1 MAAHP
6 PPARVRARHG
16 SLERPVSGRL
26 YRGTWLL
33 VGIPLL
39 IAAFSVA
46 KPAAL
51 RPAVPT
57 LPPAFDKLRAATLAR
72 ELARNFP
79 DRAPGTLGARGAR
92 EWFADQV
99 APGVRLRRD
108 AFEATIPGRGK
119 TRMENLVLAVP
130 GRSPQ
135 ALAVLAHLDNQGSGP
150 GANDNASGVAAL
162 IELARSYQP
171 PPTAPPG
178 PRVVTP
184 AHTLLFV
191 ATDGGAYG
199 GLGAREFAKRYR
211 SRVLATVVL
220 DSIGGADTARLEVAG
235 NTPRQASAELL
246 ETASAR
252 VEEQTGTRPRRPRAF
267 DQLLALAFP
276 LTLYEQGP
284 LLARGIPALTLTTAG
299 DNRPGA
305 FRDTPER
312 LNGGRLAQIGRS
324 TQELIRALDQGAEL
338 VSGTSS
344 FVYLGARVMRGW
356 AVALVLLGALLPFV
370 IPVVDLFARGRRR
383 HLAIAPALRAYR
395 SRLLFWLWVG
405 IVFEAFAWLGVWPGG
420 ASVAVSPES
429 SAARDWPVLGLLGL
443 GALAALGLW
452 VVRDRLRPRRP
463 VSAGE
468 QLAGQT
474 AALLALG
481 VVSLLVVAT
490 NPYALLLVLPSLH
503 AWLWLPQVQQR
514 RPAVRATVFAAGF
527 VGPLVLLVWIG
538 ARYGLGLDA
547 PWYVIELAAIHY
559 VSFPS
564 VVIVLAWVA
573 AAAQLAAVAA
583 GRYSPYPSVRER
595 PRHGPIR
602 SAIRRVRLVQRRG
615 ASPAQREDQAA
626 EA

>member
-6 PPARVRARHG
+6 PPARVRARPG

-39 IAAFSVA
+39 IAAFSVG
-46 KPAAL
+46 KPTPL
-51 RPAVPT
+51 RPAVPA

-79 DRAPGTLGARGAR
+79 DRAPGSLGARAAR
-92 EWFADQV
+92 EWFGDQV
-99 APGVRLRRD
+99 SPGMRVRRER
-108 AFEATIPGRGK
+108 FTATIAGRGR

-135 ALAVLAHLDNQGSGP
+135 ALAVLAHLDNEGTGP
-150 GANDNASGVAAL
+150 GANDNASGIAAL
-162 IELARSYQP
+162 IELARSYAP
-171 PPTAPPG
+171 LGAAPPG
-178 PRVVTP
+178 AHLSTP

-199 GLGAREFAKRYR
+199 GLGAREFARRHR
-211 SRVLATVVL
+211 SRVLAAIVL
-220 DSIGGADTARLEVAG
+220 DSIGGRSTARLEISG
-235 NTPRQASAELL
+235 NTAREASAELL

-252 VEEQTGTRPRRPRAF
+252 IEEQTGVRPRRPAAAA
-267 DQLLALAFP
+267 QLLALAFP

-284 LLARGIPALTLTTAG
+284 LLAQGVPALTLTTAG
-299 DNRPGA
+299 DNRPNA
-305 FRDTPER
+305 FRDTPGR
-312 LNGGRLAQIGRS
+312 LNGGRLAEIGRS
-324 TQELIRALDQGAEL
+324 TQELLRALDQGAEL
-338 VSGTSS
+338 VSGTAS
-344 FVYLGARVMRGW
+344 FIYLGARVLRGW
-356 AVALVLLGALLPFV
+356 AVELVLLATLLPFL
-370 IPVVDLFARGRRR
+370 ISVVDLFARGRRR
-383 HLAIAPALRAYR
+383 HLVIAPAVRSYR
-395 SRLLFWLWVG
+395 SRLLFWLWLGV
-405 IVFEAFAWLGVWPGG
+405 VFELFAWLGVWPDG
-420 ASVAVSPES
+420 AAAAVSPQT

-443 GALAALGLW
+443 AALGALGFW

-490 NPYALLLVLPSLH
+490 NPYALVLILPSLH
-503 AWLWLPQVQQR
+503 AWLWLPQVQRR
-514 RPAVRATVFAAGF
+514 RPAVRAAVFASGF
-527 VGPLVLLVWIG
+527 LGPLVLIAWIG
-538 ARYGLGLDA
+538 LRYGLGFDA
-547 PWYVIELAAIHY
+547 PWYLAELAAIHY
-559 VSFPS
+559 VTLPS
-564 VVIVLAWVA
+564 VVIVLAWLA

-583 GRYSPYPSVRER
+583 GRYAPYPNARER
-595 PRHGPIR
+595 PRYGPIR
-602 SAIRRVRLVQRRG
+602 STIRRVALIRRERPR
-615 ASPAQREDQAA
+615 AVRDDAA